1 MFTKKKIKTPLFFT
15 IFFVLITFTIPMT
28 LYAGPSAKCPC
39 FTAGE
44 ISRDISKAD
53 GFANCKYFDTRDGSG
68 GGDFGAQIFIPTSTG
83 SVVYAVNEDAVH
95 YAQNGGCA
103 TVEETVNNNGGILEL
118 CSGKFKTSEEELCT
132 QAGAKEACFDA
143 ILEAYPQC
151 AQYMP

>member
-68 GGDFGAQIFIPTSTG
+68 GGDFGAQIFITPKTEGVQLWRRLSIITEVFWSYVAGSLRQVKRNYVHKQERKKRVLMLYWRHIRSVRSICRRPST
-83 SVVYAVNEDAVH
+83 
-95 YAQNGGCA
+95 
-103 TVEETVNNNGGILEL
+103 
-118 CSGKFKTSEEELCT
+118 
-132 QAGAKEACFDA
+132 
-143 ILEAYPQC
+143 
-151 AQYMP
+151 